1 MVTKASI
8 TRGAS
13 EVSASQRYLAVASMI
28 GMTPNGLR
36 FEYEPPTQAM
46 LTVEKT
52 RGITGYYPIFVR

>member
-1 MVTKASI
+1 
-8 TRGAS
+8 
-13 EVSASQRYLAVASMI
+13 MI